1 MIETKQVHNVIDR
14 GLVDQLLSEYRSG
27 TFVENN
33 HMNKVLPREETVNL
47 VAEIVEP
54 IINRKLSR
62 GYHGGNFYKHVWS
75 YDLHTDYKTWINNTL
90 NVVIPLEFVEPQAS
104 LVIFDQVW
112 ELDSVTWSM
121 NRPVPYLT
129 FNTGVKGC
137 PYEYPVKNL
146 TGQDIAEEFHRTHL
160 SRFPKECCF
169 GLSGEAYLFQPG
181 SMIIFDNRRIHCTS
195 NLENTPSPWKIGQKT
210 GLSLRYKVLD

>member
-1 MIETKQVHNVIDR
+1 MIDTLQVNNV
-14 GLVDQLLSEYRSG
+14 VSQELLSSLLDEYKSG
-27 TFVENN
+27 TLYEVNN
-33 HMNKVLPREETVNL
+33 MNKVLPRDETVNL
-47 VAEIVEP
+47 IAEIVEP

-75 YDLHTDYKTWINNTL
+75 YDLHTDYKTWLDNTL

-121 NRPVPYLT
+121 HEPVPYLT

-146 TGQDIAEEFHRTHL
+146 TGQDIDEEFHRTHL

-169 GLSGEAYLFQPG
+169 GLNGNAYLFQPG
-181 SMIIFDNRRIHCTS
+181 SMIIFDNKRIHCTS
-195 NLENTPSPWKIGQKT
+195 NLENTPNPWIIGQKT
-210 GLSLRYKVLD
+210 GLSLRYKILD

>member
-1 MIETKQVHNVIDR
+1 MINTVQV
-14 GLVDQLLSEYRSG
+14 VDSINLELINELLNEYHSG
-27 TFVENN
+27 SLVENN

-47 VAEIVEP
+47 IAEIVEP
-54 IINRKLSR
+54 MIGRKLSR
-62 GYHGGNFYKHVWS
+62 GYRGGNFYKHIWS
-75 YDLHTDYKTWINNTL
+75 YDLHTDYKTWLDNTL

-129 FNTGVKGC
+129 FNIGVKGC

-146 TGQDIAEEFHRTHL
+146 TAQDVDDKFHQTHL

-195 NLENTPSPWKIGQKT
+195 NLPDTLDPWKIGQKT